1 MSHLCF
7 FLSYS
12 ILASY
17 TLFLFFN
24 TLTASL
30 SNSLFIFWQWFLS
43 SSLIYSHL
51 HSLSSYCKHFSL
63 SSKWWEGW
71 AVQRCGKRWRRK
83 NACSGHS
90 VPLLQLHALCKSKR
104 NNPEK
109 IKSSHMISW
118 RIFPAVN
125 LFSFSVSLSFT
136 FHYLAPHLNQYSLFL
151 LIKLSRVS
159 YVSPCFC
166 CFFSILLLY
175 YLKSISHT
183 WFPYL

>member
-1 MSHLCF
+1 METGLSFSPFSCFVSKIFYYILYTLSHLCF

-63 SSKWWEGW
+63 SSKWWEGG
-71 AVQRCGKRWRRK
+71 AVHPGEGRTP
-83 NACSGHS
+83 ALVIPSPS
-90 VPLLQLHALCKSKR
+90 PLPSYSYMPCVSQKR

-125 LFSFSVSLSFT
+125 LFSFSVSLFFK
-136 FHYLAPHLNQYSLFL
+136 FHFPLF
-151 LIKLSRVS
+151 SS
-159 YVSPCFC
+159 S
-166 CFFSILLLY
+166 S
-175 YLKSISHT
+175 
-183 WFPYL
+183 